1 MIVVFDSKEGRG
13 GGQVVLES
21 LLRRFVDSA
30 TPVALVMPAAGQR
43 AISIPASVATFNTEK
58 DFLDASTS
66 GQTYLLVSNANSS
79 LPAVVRA
86 GKALHNKGAT
96 VRTAAIVH
104 NYAEKL
110 VNRVA
115 TRVLLQKIDLPIAV
129 EPGLAAMRKDIII
142 PPWLSLESAPS
153 PLPSGIVR
161 TGKVKTFARPDHSKG
176 LHLLPAIFRLLEE
189 KGYTGEVA
197 VGQALQQQSSY
208 KAQLERDLKPWAVT
222 GSRTAAWIDPG
233 DIFLVPSV
241 SGEAV
246 CLSAQEA
253 MAQGAF
259 VITSRVGLLSYMSPT
274 SSGIRTFE
282 VGDTSGAAKI
292 IMDALTM
299 DESEFASE
307 CRSGNAQIRDRAG
320 LWYEHVVRLLANAE
334 KDLASA
340 KRG

>member
-1 MIVVFDSKEGRG
+1 MIVLFDSKEGRG

-21 LLRRFVDSA
+21 LLRRFVDSE
-30 TPVALVMPAAGQR
+30 TPVAVVMPAAGQR
-43 AISIPASVATFNTEK
+43 AISIPEPIITFDTEK
-58 DFLDASTS
+58 DFLDASTPAES
-66 GQTYLLVSNANSS
+66 YLLVSNANSS

-86 GKALHNKGAT
+86 GKALQTKGAT

-115 TRVLLQKIDLPIAV
+115 TRVLLRKIDLPIAV
-129 EPGLAAMRKDIII
+129 EPGLAAMRKDIVI
-142 PPWLSLESAPS
+142 PPWLSLESAPA
-153 PLPSGIVR
+153 PLPRDVAR

-189 KGYTGEVA
+189 NGYTGEVA

-208 KAQLERDLKPWAVT
+208 KAQLESDLKPWAVT
-222 GSRTAAWIDPG
+222 GSRTADWINPG

-253 MAQGAF
+253 MAKGAF
-259 VITSRVGLLSYMSPT
+259 VVASRVGLLSYMSPT
-274 SSGIRTFE
+274 STGIRTFE
-282 VGDTSGAAKI
+282 VGDTSGAANTI
-292 IMDALTM
+292 LEALTM
-299 DESEFASE
+299 DASEFADE
-307 CRSGNAQIRDRAG
+307 CHSGNAQIRDRAG
-320 LWYEHVVRLLANAE
+320 LWYEHVVRLLASTDD
-334 KDLASA
+334 DLTAA
-340 KRG
+340 TRA